1 MLRTMSRNIG
11 DALVHA
17 QQANAGYRIL
27 FSLGWGYNEFMRA
40 QDDLRAAIRQMQ
52 AGDVAAAATLRQL
65 LDAGELD
72 AAGRAAAHVW
82 LAEASDDAG
91 FKLHCLQNALAC
103 TPDNA
108 QIQQGIQ
115 ALLAERPPA
124 PSLPSAPRLPSI
136 PRVVGIDGGANGPA
150 SAAFVTKSGV
160 LATTS
165 YALGGAQEL
174 AVSLADGRTLAG
186 KLLRRF
192 PGLDLALAESPL
204 RLDGKLAIAPPTAL
218 AVGQELVALG
228 FDGARLRAS
237 LTALEGL
244 GAGHWLATNLPVA
257 NLPDAGGNPLYD
269 DRGQLVGIMTR
280 NTAGG
285 GMALALKISSI
296 LALAEQAQRD
306 RQMQP
311 GARCC
316 QACGG
321 LARAPIYGGRNCES
335 CGASLQIVED
345 FPAPQTDALKQLYG
359 EAASQPCSHC
369 GARVGFHGGRCLRCG
384 RRSEA

>member
-1 MLRTMSRNIG
+1 M
-11 DALVHA
+11 
-17 QQANAGYRIL
+17 QARD
-27 FSLGWGYNEFMRA
+27 E
-40 QDDLRAAIRQMQ
+40 LRAAIRQMQ
-52 AGDVAAAATLRQL
+52 AGDVAAATKLRQL

-72 AAGRAAAHVW
+72 AAGQAAAHVW

-91 FKLHCLQNALAC
+91 FKLQCLQNALAF

-108 QIQQGIQ
+108 QIQQGIR

-124 PSLPSAPRLPSI
+124 PSLSI
-136 PRVVGIDGGANGPA
+136 FPRVVGIDGGVNGVA
-150 SAAFVTKSGV
+150 SAVFVTKSGL

-165 YALGGAQEL
+165 YALGGAGDL
-174 AVSLADGRTLAG
+174 AVSLADGQTVEG

-192 PGLDLALAESPL
+192 PGMDLALAESPV
-204 RLDGKLAIAPPTAL
+204 RLDGRLAIAPPTAL

-228 FDGARLRAS
+228 FGGARLQAT
-237 LTALEGL
+237 LTALDGL
-244 GAGHWLATNLPVA
+244 GAGHWLATSLPVA
-257 NLPDAGGNPLYD
+257 KLPDAGGNPLYD
-269 DRGQLVGIMTR
+269 DRGQLLGIMTR
-280 NTAGG
+280 NSAGG

-306 RQMQP
+306 MQMQP

-316 QACGG
+316 PACGG
-321 LARAPIYGGRNCES
+321 LARAPIYGGRSCES
-335 CGASLQIVED
+335 CGGDLPIDEAL
-345 FPAPQTDALKQLYG
+345 PAAQTDTLKQLYG
-359 EAASQPCSHC
+359 EAASHPCSHC